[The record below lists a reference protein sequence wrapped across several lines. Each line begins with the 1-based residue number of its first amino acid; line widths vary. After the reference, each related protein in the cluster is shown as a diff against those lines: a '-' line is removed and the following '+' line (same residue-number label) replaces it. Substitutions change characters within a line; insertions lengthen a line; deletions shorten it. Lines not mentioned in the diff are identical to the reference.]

1 MGEIVDTE
9 KYTIVLRKNGIMHF
23 HIKSKNE
30 ITHGD
35 MHDML
40 YHVNK
45 IGKGKKFPNL
55 ITFEDYV
62 TISREAREF
71 AASEESN
78 IYTTCDAF
86 VVKKTALKLLGNF
99 YLLINKPNSP
109 TKMFEDEESACNWL
123 MQFIV

>member
-1 MGEIVDTE
+1 MGKIVDTE
-9 KYTIVLRKNGIMHF
+9 KYTIILKMNGIMHF
-23 HIKSKNE
+23 HLKSKHE
-30 ITHGD
+30 ITYDD
-35 MHDML
+35 MHYML
-40 YHVNK
+40 NHVNQ

-71 AASEESN
+71 AASDASN
-78 IYTTCDAF
+78 IYTICDAF

-99 YLLINKPNSP
+99 YLVINKPNSP

-123 MQFIV
+123 LNFVI